1 MRLGFICSHGD
12 LALLLSP
19 TPRTAPATQHTHT
32 HTGRLKA
39 VRTMCVS
46 SCLETDCQPGKT
58 HLGFIFMCHPRFKNN
73 RAARKAS
80 LPHPEP
86 TQRPL
91 ILAMNTTQASQSP
104 GCKPRHAAGFVE
116 TLQRAAIGLNSRP
129 HPPDFLFPLCGAR
142 AAGEVWEGGRRLGL
156 KWALAFR
163 RLGGKGGRAGGGAQ
177 RAAGRL
183 LLDLRRCF
191 RITPAGGPERWWKLS
206 ARLPRGSLV
215 PCRPGRALGDNW
227 VPWRV
232 SVGHLLMPAL
242 YLRGPSK
249 TQSPKSV
256 PAPTAG
262 K

>member
-1 MRLGFICSHGD
+1 
-12 LALLLSP
+12 
-19 TPRTAPATQHTHT
+19 
-32 HTGRLKA
+32 
-39 VRTMCVS
+39 MCVCS
-46 SCLETDCQPGKT
+46 WLETDCQPGKN

-73 RAARKAS
+73 SADWKVS
-80 LPHPEP
+80 LPRPEP

-91 ILAMNTTQASQSP
+91 ILAMNTTQGSQSP
-104 GCKPRHAAGFVE
+104 GCKATHAAGFVD
-116 TLQRAAIGLNSRP
+116 TLQRAAIGLKSRP
-129 HPPDFLFPLCGAR
+129 HPLDFLFPLSGAR
-142 AAGEVWEGGRRLGL
+142 AAGKVWEGGRRLLL
-156 KWALAFR
+156 KWALASR

-177 RAAGRL
+177 RAASRL

-191 RITPAGGPERWWKLS
+191 RLTPAGGPERWWKLS

-215 PCRPGRALGDNW
+215 PCRPGRVLSGYG

-232 SVGHLLMPAL
+232 SVGRLLMPAL
-242 YLRGPSK
+242 YLRDPSK

>member
-1 MRLGFICSHGD
+1 MTKWWTDGCPQGWLSLLQAVARQATYRVRWKVWGGLGFNRMRLGFICSHGD

-104 GCKPRHAAGFVE
+104 GCKPRHAAGSVE

-129 HPPDFLFPLCGAR
+129 HPPDFLFPLSGAR

-156 KWALAFR
+156 K
-163 RLGGKGGRAGGGAQ
+163 
-177 RAAGRL
+177 
-183 LLDLRRCF
+183 
-191 RITPAGGPERWWKLS
+191 
-206 ARLPRGSLV
+206 
-215 PCRPGRALGDNW
+215 
-227 VPWRV
+227 
-232 SVGHLLMPAL
+232 
-242 YLRGPSK
+242 
-249 TQSPKSV
+249 
-256 PAPTAG
+256 
-262 K
+262 